1 MSLLFLLLIQFAALG
16 YALVGGVFLAFSDF
30 IMRSL
35 ARTSGTGG
43 VEAMQVIN
51 REVFRWLFMAL
62 FLGLAPISLVVAAYA
77 LITLSGTTGTVLA
90 AAGLVYFIGCF
101 GVTVGFNVPL
111 NERLAKME
119 LADGATS
126 TFWSQTYV
134 PRWSFWNTV
143 RGSACVVSAAMIL
156 FALPGLV

>member
-1 MSLLFLLLIQFAALG
+1 VSLLFLFLVQFAALA

-43 VEAMQVIN
+43 VEAMQTIN
-51 REVFRWLFMAL
+51 REVFRWVFMAL
-62 FLGLAPISLVVAAYA
+62 FLGLAPLSLVIAAYA
-77 LITLSGTTGTVLA
+77 LITVPGTSGTVLA
-90 AAGLVYFIGCF
+90 AAGFLYFIGCF

-111 NERLAKME
+111 NERLAKMDV
-119 LADGATS
+119 ADGATS
-126 TFWSQTYV
+126 AFWTQTYV

-143 RGSACVVSAAMIL
+143 RGSACVVSAALIL